1 MPVWIVIAQVS
12 HNLVATGR
20 ASNHSNPCGT
30 NFYPGCDKGQ
40 FFPPAARGE
49 ESSTKTKCGMEDCF
63 FANRA
68 ISRVHTTGTDLRTMG
83 QNAQGNQVVTQG
95 TGPND
100 QLCKR
105 KRCSAGSNLRSL
117 SHVRACRRA
126 GHISVFG
133 RVARGGDGVPGGQL

>member
-1 MPVWIVIAQVS
+1 MHWDSWWNMFYDTVS

-49 ESSTKTKCGMEDCF
+49 QSSKKPKCGMEDCF

-105 KRCSAGSNLRSL
+105 KRCKRWIHFAQPQP
-117 SHVRACRRA
+117 RA
-126 GHISVFG
+126 
-133 RVARGGDGVPGGQL
+133 

>member
-49 ESSTKTKCGMEDCF
+49 ESSTKGKCGMEDCF

-68 ISRVHTTGTDLRTMG
+68 ISRVHTTGTDLKTMG

-105 KRCSAGSNLRSL
+105 KRCKRRIQFAQPEP
-117 SHVRACRRA
+117 RACLQTCRPHFRIWTC
-126 GHISVFG
+126 GSG
-133 RVARGGDGVPGGQL
+133 W